1 MIVINDF
8 HNTEY
13 RTRKSLEEIRRILD
27 TPPWDRAKKDQAW
40 VLKVKRQLCGI
51 ESCTCG
57 DSLGAR
63 GSQNWEED

>member
-8 HNTEY
+8 HNTSY

-27 TPPWDRAKKDQAW
+27 TPPWDRKEKDKAW
-40 VLKVKRQLCGI
+40 VLKVKRRLCGI
-51 ESCTCG
+51 SSCTCG

-63 GSQNWEED
+63 GPQET